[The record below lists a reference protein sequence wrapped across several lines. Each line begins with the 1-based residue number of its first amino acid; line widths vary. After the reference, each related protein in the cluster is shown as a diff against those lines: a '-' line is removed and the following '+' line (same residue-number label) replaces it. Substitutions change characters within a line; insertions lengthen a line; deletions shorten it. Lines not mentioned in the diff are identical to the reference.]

1 MTRQRSKDGN
11 KDVNK
16 GVNKDDVGT
25 DLRPESRAQ
34 SQPQTRSEATQSMT
48 ANESNTPGST
58 SASTSTSTRS
68 PRGKITKDEQAQL
81 DALEARVKKVRALY
95 AAQEAAAKGSATTAA
110 SDQASTDAAAEVV
123 PEAAYTGF
131 DPHEGVDAAS
141 ARLAKA
147 LGLPYGN
154 DPKAVYWVQ
163 EAQEKAA
170 RAALFGDGMRDGMR
184 DGMNGGDASVQ
195 KREANVKD
203 IQPVKDVGD
212 VGNSA
217 ETANASLRGQS
228 PASSSAT
235 STASVAFAPSDP
247 CAPAASPNDS
257 SDDSTAIPADAP
269 IMSAA
274 SPASP
279 ASPASRE
286 REVYASED
294 LSPAA
299 MDSAAQ
305 GSRLGRV
312 GDTAGLGGA
321 ASAATAGTASQA
333 GDASFD
339 SGAPASDAQLRANM
353 GEAEFLNGNARRAT
367 VFERLRRTSDR
378 LQRFVRAR
386 REREELGKVK
396 GQREETRR
404 QRLTMAGVVVV
415 VVAVAAALVWVS
427 ETTREPRKPEVRT
440 YRNDFRL
447 APDSLDKQ
455 SFQRQYEEKLD
466 TLGIRLKSMEAL
478 VTQMDA
484 RMKALSKDGKDGRDG
499 TAGEIDSRMKGLAR
513 DGRIPI
519 ADLPQAQASDM
530 AASDSARLAKE
541 AGVLTSLQVAGG
553 TSSSNS
559 ADARM
564 GVVKVAANEKAP
576 VRIERPVRRVGD
588 APIAANRARHE
599 AEKTYLPAGSFAR
612 ATVLSGVTAPTGGN
626 AAQNPMPLLLEVT
639 HFANLPN
646 DFKANVRRCFVTANA
661 TGDISSERV
670 LVRLDRLSCMNKA
683 GRAVDMRVQGY
694 VTGEDG
700 KAGVRARLVTR
711 SGQAIASA
719 LFTGAISG
727 LGKAVSLS
735 AQRTTTYTSGAVGSS
750 VDNAWAAG
758 IGEGV
763 DSAMDRIVNY
773 YLKLADKI
781 FPVLELDSGREVD
794 IVLAQG
800 LSIAFEPP
808 KAGEM
813 DATNGALVFGENM
826 RARRENP

>member
-1 MTRQRSKDGN
+1 MTRQRSKDEN
-11 KDVNK
+11 KGVNK
-16 GVNKDDVGT
+16 GVNTDAVGI

-34 SQPQTRSEATQSMT
+34 SHSQTRSEATQAMT

-68 PRGKITKDEQAQL
+68 PRGKLTKDEQTQL

-131 DPHEGVDAAS
+131 YPHEGVDAAS

-170 RAALFGDGMRDGMR
+170 RAALFGDGMRDGM
-184 DGMNGGDASVQ
+184 NGGDASVQ
-195 KREANVKD
+195 KEEDDVKD

-235 STASVAFAPSDP
+235 STASVAFAPSAP
-247 CAPAASPNDS
+247 CAPAASPDDS
-257 SDDSTAIPADAP
+257 SDASTAIPADARM
-269 IMSAA
+269 ISAA
-274 SPASP
+274 SAAS
-279 ASPASRE
+279 AASAVSPASRE

-299 MDSAAQ
+299 MDPAVQ
-305 GSRLGRV
+305 GSGLGGV
-312 GDTAGLGGA
+312 GGTAGLGGA

-484 RMKALSKDGKDGRDG
+484 RMKALSKDGRDG

-519 ADLPQAQASDM
+519 ADLPQTQASDM

-599 AEKTYLPAGSFAR
+599 AERTYLPAGSFAR

-683 GRAVDMRVQGY
+683 GRAVDVRVQGY

>member
-1 MTRQRSKDGN
+1 MTRQRSKDE
-11 KDVNK
+11 NK
-16 GVNKDDVGT
+16 GVNKDAVGI

-58 SASTSTSTRS
+58 SASTSTGTRS
-68 PRGKITKDEQAQL
+68 PRGKLTKDEQAQL
-81 DALEARVKKVRALY
+81 NALEARVKKVRALY

-170 RAALFGDGMRDGMR
+170 RAALFGDGMRDGM
-184 DGMNGGDASVQ
+184 NGGDASVQ
-195 KREANVKD
+195 KGETNVKD
-203 IQPVKDVGD
+203 IQPVKEVGA

-235 STASVAFAPSDP
+235 STASVAFAPSAP
-247 CAPAASPNDS
+247 CAPAASPDDS
-257 SDDSTAIPADAP
+257 SDASTAIPADARM
-269 IMSAA
+269 ISAA
-274 SPASP
+274 SAAS
-279 ASPASRE
+279 AVSPASRE

-299 MDSAAQ
+299 MDPAVQ
-305 GSRLGRV
+305 GSGLGGV
-312 GDTAGLGGA
+312 GGTAGLGGA
-321 ASAATAGTASQA
+321 ASVGTAGTASQA

-499 TAGEIDSRMKGLAR
+499 TAGEIDSRMKGLVR

-599 AEKTYLPAGSFAR
+599 AERTYLPAGSFAR

-683 GRAVDMRVQGY
+683 GRAVDVRVQGY

-700 KAGVRARLVTR
+700 KAGVRARLITR

>member
-1 MTRQRSKDGN
+1 MTRQRSKDEN
-11 KDVNK
+11 KGVNK
-16 GVNKDDVGT
+16 GVNKDEVGT
-25 DLRPESRAQ
+25 DFRPESRAQ
-34 SQPQTRSEATQSMT
+34 SQPQVQPQTRSKATQSMT

-68 PRGKITKDEQAQL
+68 PRGKLTKDEQAQF

-95 AAQEAAAKGSATTAA
+95 AAREAAAKGSATTAA

-170 RAALFGDGMRDGMR
+170 RAALFGDGMRDGM
-184 DGMNGGDASVQ
+184 NGGDASVQ
-195 KREANVKD
+195 KEEDDVKD

-235 STASVAFAPSDP
+235 STASVAFAPSAP
-247 CAPAASPNDS
+247 CAPAASPDDS
-257 SDDSTAIPADAP
+257 SDASTAIPADARM
-269 IMSAA
+269 ISAA
-274 SPASP
+274 SAAS
-279 ASPASRE
+279 AVSPASRE

-299 MDSAAQ
+299 MDPAVQ
-305 GSRLGRV
+305 GSGLGGV
-312 GDTAGLGGA
+312 GGTAGLGGA

-339 SGAPASDAQLRANM
+339 SGGPASDAQLRANM

-484 RMKALSKDGKDGRDG
+484 RMKALSKDGRDG

-599 AEKTYLPAGSFAR
+599 AERTYLPAGSFAR

-683 GRAVDMRVQGY
+683 GRAVDVRVQGY

>member
-1 MTRQRSKDGN
+1 MTRQRSKDE
-11 KDVNK
+11 NK
-16 GVNKDDVGT
+16 GVNKDAVGI

-68 PRGKITKDEQAQL
+68 PRGKLTKDEQTQL

-170 RAALFGDGMRDGMR
+170 RAALFGDGMRDGM
-184 DGMNGGDASVQ
+184 NGGDASVQ
-195 KREANVKD
+195 KEEADVKD
-203 IQPVKDVGD
+203 IQPVKD

-247 CAPAASPNDS
+247 CAPAASPDDS
-257 SDDSTAIPADAP
+257 SDASTAVAADAP
-269 IMSAA
+269 MIPAA
-274 SPASP
+274 SAV
-279 ASPASRE
+279 SPASRE

-299 MDSAAQ
+299 MDPAVQ
-305 GSRLGRV
+305 GSGLGGV
-312 GDTAGLGGA
+312 GGTAGLGGT
-321 ASAATAGTASQA
+321 ASAGTAGTASQA

-484 RMKALSKDGKDGRDG
+484 RMKALSKDGRDG
-499 TAGEIDSRMKGLAR
+499 TAGEIDTRMKGLAR

-519 ADLPQAQASDM
+519 ADLPQALASDM

-599 AEKTYLPAGSFAR
+599 AERTYLPAGSFAR

-683 GRAVDMRVQGY
+683 GRAVDVRVQGY

>member
-1 MTRQRSKDGN
+1 MTRQRSKDEN
-11 KDVNK
+11 KGVNK
-16 GVNKDDVGT
+16 GVNKDGVGI
-25 DLRPESRAQ
+25 DLCPESRAPSQ
-34 SQPQTRSEATQSMT
+34 SKTQPQTRSEATQAMT

-68 PRGKITKDEQAQL
+68 PRGKLTKDEQTQL
-81 DALEARVKKVRALY
+81 DALEARVKKARALY
-95 AAQEAAAKGSATTAA
+95 VAREAAAKSSATTAA

-170 RAALFGDGMRDGMR
+170 RAALFGDGMRDGM
-184 DGMNGGDASVQ
+184 NGGDASVQ
-195 KREANVKD
+195 KEEADVKD

-235 STASVAFAPSDP
+235 STASVAFAPSD
-247 CAPAASPNDS
+247 S
-257 SDDSTAIPADAP
+257 SA
-269 IMSAA
+269 SAA
-274 SPASP
+274 SPDDSSDASTAVAADAP
-279 ASPASRE
+279 MISAASAVSPASRE

-299 MDSAAQ
+299 MAPAVQ
-305 GSRLGRV
+305 GSGLGGV
-312 GDTAGLGGA
+312 GGTAGLGGT
-321 ASAATAGTASQA
+321 ASAGTAGTASQT

-484 RMKALSKDGKDGRDG
+484 RMKALSKDGRDG

-519 ADLPQAQASDM
+519 ADLPQTQASDM

-599 AEKTYLPAGSFAR
+599 AERTYLPAGSFAR

-683 GRAVDMRVQGY
+683 GRAVDVRVQGY

>member
-1 MTRQRSKDGN
+1 MTRQRSKDE
-11 KDVNK
+11 NK
-16 GVNKDDVGT
+16 GVNKDEVGT

-34 SQPQTRSEATQSMT
+34 SHPQIQPQNRSEATQSMT

-68 PRGKITKDEQAQL
+68 PRGKLTKDEQARL

-95 AAQEAAAKGSATTAA
+95 AAREAAAKGSATTAA

-170 RAALFGDGMRDGMR
+170 RAALFGDGMRDGM
-184 DGMNGGDASVQ
+184 NGGDASVQ
-195 KREANVKD
+195 KGEANVKD

-228 PASSSAT
+228 PASTSAT
-235 STASVAFAPSDP
+235 STASVAFAPFSPSDP
-247 CAPAASPNDS
+247 SPPAASPDDS
-257 SDDSTAIPADAP
+257 SDASTAVAADAP
-269 IMSAA
+269 MISAA
-274 SPASP
+274 SATSA

-294 LSPAA
+294 LSSAA
-299 MDSAAQ
+299 MAPAVQ
-305 GSRLGRV
+305 GSGLGGV
-312 GDTAGLGGA
+312 GGTAGLGGA
-321 ASAATAGTASQA
+321 ASVGTAGTASQT

-353 GEAEFLNGNARRAT
+353 GEAEFLNGSARRAT

-415 VVAVAAALVWVS
+415 VAAVAAALVWVS

-447 APDSLDKQ
+447 APDNLDKQ

-484 RMKALSKDGKDGRDG
+484 RMKALSKDGRDE
-499 TAGEIDSRMKGLAR
+499 TAGEIDSRMKGLVR

-599 AEKTYLPAGSFAR
+599 AERTYLPAGSFAR

-683 GRAVDMRVQGY
+683 GRAVDVRVQGY

-781 FPVLELDSGREVD
+781 FPVLELDCGREVD

>member
-1 MTRQRSKDGN
+1 MTRQRSKDE
-11 KDVNK
+11 NK
-16 GVNKDDVGT
+16 GVNKDEVGT

-68 PRGKITKDEQAQL
+68 PRGKLTKDEQAQL
-81 DALEARVKKVRALY
+81 DALEARVKKARALY
-95 AAQEAAAKGSATTAA
+95 AAREAAAKGSATTAA

-170 RAALFGDGMRDGMR
+170 RAALFGEGMR

-195 KREANVKD
+195 KGETNVKD
-203 IQPVKDVGD
+203 IQPVKD

-217 ETANASLRGQS
+217 ETANASLRAQS

-247 CAPAASPNDS
+247 CAPAASPDDS
-257 SDDSTAIPADAP
+257 SDASTAIPADARM
-269 IMSAA
+269 ISAA
-274 SPASP
+274 SVV
-279 ASPASRE
+279 SPASRE
-286 REVYASED
+286 GEVYASED

-299 MDSAAQ
+299 MASAAQ
-305 GSRLGRV
+305 GSGLGGV

-321 ASAATAGTASQA
+321 ASAGTAGTASQA

-559 ADARM
+559 ADGRM

-599 AEKTYLPAGSFAR
+599 AERTYLPAGSFAR
-612 ATVLSGVTAPTGGN
+612 AKVLSGVTAPTGGN

-683 GRAVDMRVQGY
+683 GRAVDVRVQGY

>member
-1 MTRQRSKDGN
+1 MTRQRSKDEN
-11 KDVNK
+11 KGVNK
-16 GVNKDDVGT
+16 GVNKDGVGI
-25 DLRPESRAQ
+25 DLRPESRAPSQ
-34 SQPQTRSEATQSMT
+34 PKTQPQTRSEATQAMT

-58 SASTSTSTRS
+58 SARTSTSTRS
-68 PRGKITKDEQAQL
+68 PRGKLTKDEQTQL

-170 RAALFGDGMRDGMR
+170 RAALFGDGMRDGM
-184 DGMNGGDASVQ
+184 NGGDASVQ
-195 KREANVKD
+195 KGETDVKD
-203 IQPVKDVGD
+203 IEPVKD

-228 PASSSAT
+228 PALSSAT
-235 STASVAFAPSDP
+235 STASVAFAPPDP
-247 CAPAASPNDS
+247 CAPAASPDDS
-257 SDDSTAIPADAP
+257 SDASTAIPADAP

-274 SPASP
+274 SAASP
-279 ASPASRE
+279 ISPASRE

-299 MDSAAQ
+299 MNPAV
-305 GSRLGRV
+305 LGGV
-312 GDTAGLGGA
+312 GGTAGLGGA

-367 VFERLRRTSDR
+367 LFERLRRTSDR

-519 ADLPQAQASDM
+519 ADLPQTQASDM

-564 GVVKVAANEKAP
+564 GVVKVAANEKAS

-599 AEKTYLPAGSFAR
+599 AERTYLPAGSFAR

-683 GRAVDMRVQGY
+683 GRAVDVRVQGY

-735 AQRTTTYTSGAVGSS
+735 AQRTTTYTSGAVESS

>member
-1 MTRQRSKDGN
+1 MTRQRSKDEN
-11 KDVNK
+11 KGVNK
-16 GVNKDDVGT
+16 GVNKDEVGT
-25 DLRPESRAQ
+25 DFRPESRAQ
-34 SQPQTRSEATQSMT
+34 SQPQIQPKNRSEASQSMT
-48 ANESNTPGST
+48 ANKSNTPGST

-68 PRGKITKDEQAQL
+68 PRGKLTKDEQARL

-110 SDQASTDAAAEVV
+110 SDQASSDAAAEVV

-170 RAALFGDGMRDGMR
+170 RAALFGDGMRDGM
-184 DGMNGGDASVQ
+184 NGGDASVQ
-195 KREANVKD
+195 KGEANVKD

-228 PASSSAT
+228 PASSAAT
-235 STASVAFAPSDP
+235 STASVAFAPFSPSDP
-247 CAPAASPNDS
+247 SPPAASPDDS
-257 SDDSTAIPADAP
+257 SDASTAVAADARM
-269 IMSAA
+269 ISAA
-274 SPASP
+274 SAASLV
-279 ASPASRE
+279 SRE

-299 MDSAAQ
+299 MDPAVQ
-305 GSRLGRV
+305 GSGLGGV
-312 GDTAGLGGA
+312 GGTAGLGGT
-321 ASAATAGTASQA
+321 ASAGTAGTASQA

-484 RMKALSKDGKDGRDG
+484 RMKAISKDGKDGRDG

-519 ADLPQAQASDM
+519 ADLPQAQTSDM

-564 GVVKVAANEKAP
+564 GVVKVAANEKAS
-576 VRIERPVRRVGD
+576 VRIERRVRRVGD

-599 AEKTYLPAGSFAR
+599 AERTYLPAGSFAR

-683 GRAVDMRVQGY
+683 GRAVDVRVQGY

>member
-1 MTRQRSKDGN
+1 MTRQRSKDE
-11 KDVNK
+11 NK
-16 GVNKDDVGT
+16 GVNKDAVGI
-25 DLRPESRAQ
+25 DLCPESRAPNQ
-34 SQPQTRSEATQSMT
+34 PKTQPQTRSEATQSMT
-48 ANESNTPGST
+48 ANESNTSGST

-68 PRGKITKDEQAQL
+68 PRGKLTKDELAQL

-95 AAQEAAAKGSATTAA
+95 AAQEAAAKGSVTTAA

-147 LGLPYGN
+147 LGLPYGS

-170 RAALFGDGMRDGMR
+170 RAALFGDGMRDGM
-184 DGMNGGDASVQ
+184 NGGDASVQ
-195 KREANVKD
+195 KGEANVKD

-228 PASSSAT
+228 PASTSAT

-247 CAPAASPNDS
+247 CASAASPDAS
-257 SDDSTAIPADAP
+257 SEASTAVPADAP
-269 IMSAA
+269 MISA
-274 SPASP
+274 

-299 MDSAAQ
+299 MDPAVQ
-305 GSRLGRV
+305 GSGLGGV
-312 GDTAGLGGA
+312 GGTAGLGGA
-321 ASAATAGTASQA
+321 ASAGTAGTASQT

-499 TAGEIDSRMKGLAR
+499 TAGEIDSRMKGLVR

-519 ADLPQAQASDM
+519 ADLPQTQASDM

-599 AEKTYLPAGSFAR
+599 AERTYLPAGSFAR

-683 GRAVDMRVQGY
+683 GRAVDVRVQGY

>member
-1 MTRQRSKDGN
+1 MTRQRSKDEN
-11 KDVNK
+11 KGVNK
-16 GVNKDDVGT
+16 GVNKDAVGI

-58 SASTSTSTRS
+58 SASTSTGTRS
-68 PRGKITKDEQAQL
+68 PRGKLTKDEQAQL
-81 DALEARVKKVRALY
+81 NALEARVKKVRALY

-170 RAALFGDGMRDGMR
+170 RAVLFGDGMR

-195 KREANVKD
+195 KGEADVKD

-235 STASVAFAPSDP
+235 STASVAFAPSD
-247 CAPAASPNDS
+247 S
-257 SDDSTAIPADAP
+257 SA
-269 IMSAA
+269 SAA
-274 SPASP
+274 SPDDSSDASTAVAADAPMIP
-279 ASPASRE
+279 AASAVSPASRE

-299 MDSAAQ
+299 MAPAVQ
-305 GSRLGRV
+305 GSGLGGV
-312 GDTAGLGGA
+312 GGTAGLGGT
-321 ASAATAGTASQA
+321 ASAGTAGTASQA

-484 RMKALSKDGKDGRDG
+484 RMKALSKDGRDG

-599 AEKTYLPAGSFAR
+599 AERTYLPAGSFAR

-683 GRAVDMRVQGY
+683 GRAVDVRVQGY

-727 LGKAVSLS
+727 LGKALSLS

-773 YLKLADKI
+773 YLKLTDKI

-808 KAGEM
+808 KADEM

>member
-1 MTRQRSKDGN
+1 MTRQRSKDEN
-11 KDVNK
+11 KGVNK
-16 GVNKDDVGT
+16 GVNKDGVGI
-25 DLRPESRAQ
+25 DLCPESRAPSQ
-34 SQPQTRSEATQSMT
+34 PKTQPQTRSEATQAMT

-68 PRGKITKDEQAQL
+68 PRGKLTKDEQTQL

-147 LGLPYGN
+147 LALPYGN

-170 RAALFGDGMRDGMR
+170 RAALFGDGMRDGM
-184 DGMNGGDASVQ
+184 NGGDASVQ
-195 KREANVKD
+195 KEEADVKD

-247 CAPAASPNDS
+247 CAPAASPDDS
-257 SDDSTAIPADAP
+257 SDASTAVAADAP
-269 IMSAA
+269 MISAA
-274 SPASP
+274 SATSA

-299 MDSAAQ
+299 MDPAVQ
-305 GSRLGRV
+305 GSGLGGV
-312 GDTAGLGGA
+312 GGTAGLGGA
-321 ASAATAGTASQA
+321 ASAGTAGTASQA

-455 SFQRQYEEKLD
+455 SFQRQYEERLD

-484 RMKALSKDGKDGRDG
+484 RMKALSKDGIDGRDG

-564 GVVKVAANEKAP
+564 GVVKVAANEKAS

-599 AEKTYLPAGSFAR
+599 AERTYLPAGSFAR

-683 GRAVDMRVQGY
+683 GRAVDVRVQGY

-800 LSIAFEPP
+800 LSIAFDPP

>member
-1 MTRQRSKDGN
+1 MTRQRSKDE
-11 KDVNK
+11 NK
-16 GVNKDDVGT
+16 GVNKDAVGI

-68 PRGKITKDEQAQL
+68 PRGKLTKDEQTQL

-170 RAALFGDGMRDGMR
+170 RAALFGDGMRDGM
-184 DGMNGGDASVQ
+184 NGGDASVQ
-195 KREANVKD
+195 KEEADVKD

-235 STASVAFAPSDP
+235 STASVAFAPFSPSDP
-247 CAPAASPNDS
+247 SPPAASP
-257 SDDSTAIPADAP
+257 DDFSEASTAVAADAP
-269 IMSAA
+269 MISAA
-274 SPASP
+274 SAPSA

-294 LSPAA
+294 LSSAA
-299 MDSAAQ
+299 MDPAVQ
-305 GSRLGRV
+305 GSGLGGV
-312 GDTAGLGGA
+312 GGTAGLGGA
-321 ASAATAGTASQA
+321 ASAATAGTASQT

-466 TLGIRLKSMEAL
+466 TLGIRLKSMEVL

-484 RMKALSKDGKDGRDG
+484 RMKALSKDGRDG
-499 TAGEIDSRMKGLAR
+499 TAGEIDSRMKGLVR

-519 ADLPQAQASDM
+519 ADLPQTQASDM

-553 TSSSNS
+553 TSSFNS

-599 AEKTYLPAGSFAR
+599 AERTYLPAGSFAR

-683 GRAVDMRVQGY
+683 GRAVDVRVQGY

>member
-1 MTRQRSKDGN
+1 MTRQRSKDE
-11 KDVNK
+11 NK
-16 GVNKDDVGT
+16 GVNKDEVGT
-25 DLRPESRAQ
+25 DLRPGSRAQ
-34 SQPQTRSEATQSMT
+34 SQPKTQPQTRSEATQSMT

-68 PRGKITKDEQAQL
+68 PRGKLTKDEQAQL

-95 AAQEAAAKGSATTAA
+95 AAQEAAAKGSATTVA

-154 DPKAVYWVQ
+154 DSKAVYWVQ

-170 RAALFGDGMRDGMR
+170 RAALFGDGMRDGM
-184 DGMNGGDASVQ
+184 NGGDASVQ
-195 KREANVKD
+195 KEEADVKD

-247 CAPAASPNDS
+247 SPPAASPDDS
-257 SDDSTAIPADAP
+257 SDASTAVAADARM
-269 IMSAA
+269 ISAA
-274 SPASP
+274 SVV
-279 ASPASRE
+279 SPASRE

-299 MDSAAQ
+299 MAPAVQ
-305 GSRLGRV
+305 GSGLGGV
-312 GDTAGLGGA
+312 GGTAGLGGA
-321 ASAATAGTASQA
+321 ASAATAGTASHA

-599 AEKTYLPAGSFAR
+599 AERTYLPAGSFAR

-683 GRAVDMRVQGY
+683 GRAVDVRVQGY

>member
-1 MTRQRSKDGN
+1 MTRQRSKDE
-11 KDVNK
+11 NK
-16 GVNKDDVGT
+16 GVNKDEVGI

-58 SASTSTSTRS
+58 SASTSTGTRS
-68 PRGKITKDEQAQL
+68 PRGKLTKDELAQL
-81 DALEARVKKVRALY
+81 NALEARVKKVRALY

-170 RAALFGDGMRDGMR
+170 RAALFGDGLSDGMR

-195 KREANVKD
+195 KAEANVKD

-247 CAPAASPNDS
+247 CAPAASPDDS
-257 SDDSTAIPADAP
+257 SDASTAIPADARM
-269 IMSAA
+269 ISAA
-274 SPASP
+274 SVV
-279 ASPASRE
+279 SPASRE

-299 MDSAAQ
+299 MAPAVQ
-305 GSRLGRV
+305 GSGLGGV
-312 GDTAGLGGA
+312 GGTAGLGGT

-333 GDASFD
+333 GGASFD

-353 GEAEFLNGNARRAT
+353 GEVEFLNGNARRAT
-367 VFERLRRTSDR
+367 LFERLRRTSDR

-466 TLGIRLKSMEAL
+466 TLGIRLKSMEVL

-499 TAGEIDSRMKGLAR
+499 TAGEIDSRMKGLVR

-519 ADLPQAQASDM
+519 ADLPQTQASDM

-541 AGVLTSLQVAGG
+541 ASVLTSLQVAGG

-599 AEKTYLPAGSFAR
+599 AERTYLPAGSFAR

-683 GRAVDMRVQGY
+683 GRAVDVRVQGY

>member
-1 MTRQRSKDGN
+1 MTRQRSKDE
-11 KDVNK
+11 NK
-16 GVNKDDVGT
+16 GVNKGVKKDEVGT
-25 DLRPESRAQ
+25 GAQ
-34 SQPQTRSEATQSMT
+34 SQPQTQPQTRSEATQSMT
-48 ANESNTPGST
+48 ANESNTSGST
-58 SASTSTSTRS
+58 STSTSTRS
-68 PRGKITKDEQAQL
+68 PRGKLTKDEQARL

-95 AAQEAAAKGSATTAA
+95 AAREAAAKGSATTAA

-170 RAALFGDGMRDGMR
+170 RAALFGDGMRDGM
-184 DGMNGGDASVQ
+184 NGGDASVQ
-195 KREANVKD
+195 KEEADVKD

-235 STASVAFAPSDP
+235 STASVAFAPFSPSDP
-247 CAPAASPNDS
+247 SPPAASPDDS
-257 SDDSTAIPADAP
+257 SDASTAVPADARM
-269 IMSAA
+269 ISAA
-274 SPASP
+274 SAAS
-279 ASPASRE
+279 AVSPASRE

-299 MDSAAQ
+299 MDPAVQ
-305 GSRLGRV
+305 GSGLGGV
-312 GDTAGLGGA
+312 GGTAGLGGT

-404 QRLTMAGVVVV
+404 QRLTMAGVVAV

-499 TAGEIDSRMKGLAR
+499 TAGEIDSRMKGLVR

-519 ADLPQAQASDM
+519 ADLPQTQASDM

-553 TSSSNS
+553 TSSFNS

-599 AEKTYLPAGSFAR
+599 AERTYLPAGSFAR

-683 GRAVDMRVQGY
+683 GRAVDVRVQGY

>member
-1 MTRQRSKDGN
+1 MTRQRSKDE
-11 KDVNK
+11 NK
-16 GVNKDDVGT
+16 GVNKDEVGI

-58 SASTSTSTRS
+58 SASTSTGTRS
-68 PRGKITKDEQAQL
+68 PRGKLTKDEQAQL
-81 DALEARVKKVRALY
+81 NALEARVKKVRALY

-170 RAALFGDGMRDGMR
+170 RAALFGDGMRDGM
-184 DGMNGGDASVQ
+184 NGGDASVQ
-195 KREANVKD
+195 KEEADVKD

-235 STASVAFAPSDP
+235 STASVAFAPSD
-247 CAPAASPNDS
+247 S
-257 SDDSTAIPADAP
+257 SA
-269 IMSAA
+269 SAA
-274 SPASP
+274 SPDDSSDASTAVAADAP
-279 ASPASRE
+279 MISAASAVSPASRE

-299 MDSAAQ
+299 MDPAVQ
-305 GSRLGRV
+305 GSGLGGV
-312 GDTAGLGGA
+312 GGTAGLGGA
-321 ASAATAGTASQA
+321 ASAATAGTASQT

-484 RMKALSKDGKDGRDG
+484 RMKALSKDGRDG
-499 TAGEIDSRMKGLAR
+499 TAGEIDSRMKGLVR

-519 ADLPQAQASDM
+519 ADLPQTQASDM

-599 AEKTYLPAGSFAR
+599 AERTYLPAGSFAR

-683 GRAVDMRVQGY
+683 GRAVDVRVQGY

>member
-1 MTRQRSKDGN
+1 MTRQRSKDE
-11 KDVNK
+11 NK
-16 GVNKDDVGT
+16 GVNKDAVGT
-25 DLRPESRAQ
+25 DFRPESRAQ
-34 SQPQTRSEATQSMT
+34 SQPQIQPQTRSEATQSMT

-68 PRGKITKDEQAQL
+68 PRGKLTKDEQAQL

-95 AAQEAAAKGSATTAA
+95 AAREAAAKGSATTAA

-170 RAALFGDGMRDGMR
+170 RAALFGDGMRDGMS
-184 DGMNGGDASVQ
+184 GGDANVQ
-195 KREANVKD
+195 KGEADVKD

-228 PASSSAT
+228 PASTSAT
-235 STASVAFAPSDP
+235 STASVAFAPSAP
-247 CAPAASPNDS
+247 CAPAASPDDS
-257 SDDSTAIPADAP
+257 SDASTAIPADARM
-269 IMSAA
+269 ISAA
-274 SPASP
+274 SAV
-279 ASPASRE
+279 SPASRE

-299 MDSAAQ
+299 MDPAVQ
-305 GSRLGRV
+305 GSGLGGV
-312 GDTAGLGGA
+312 GGTAGLGGA
-321 ASAATAGTASQA
+321 ASVGTAGTASQE

-353 GEAEFLNGNARRAT
+353 GEAEFLNGSARRAT

-378 LQRFVRAR
+378 LQRFVHAR

-541 AGVLTSLQVAGG
+541 AGVLTSLQVVGG

-599 AEKTYLPAGSFAR
+599 AERTYLPAGSFAR

-683 GRAVDMRVQGY
+683 GRAVDVRVQGY

>member
-1 MTRQRSKDGN
+1 MTRQRSKDEN
-11 KDVNK
+11 KGVNK
-16 GVNKDDVGT
+16 GVNKDEVGT
-25 DLRPESRAQ
+25 DFRPESRAQ
-34 SQPQTRSEATQSMT
+34 RQPQTRSEATQSMT
-48 ANESNTPGST
+48 ANKSNTPGST

-68 PRGKITKDEQAQL
+68 PRGKLTKDEQAQL
-81 DALEARVKKVRALY
+81 DALEARVKKARALY
-95 AAQEAAAKGSATTAA
+95 AAREAAAKGSATTAA

-170 RAALFGDGMRDGMR
+170 RAALFGDGMRDGM
-184 DGMNGGDASVQ
+184 NGGDASVQ
-195 KREANVKD
+195 KGEADVKD

-228 PASSSAT
+228 PASTSAT

-247 CAPAASPNDS
+247 SPPAASPDDS
-257 SDDSTAIPADAP
+257 SDASTAVAADARM
-269 IMSAA
+269 ISAA
-274 SPASP
+274 SAASLV
-279 ASPASRE
+279 SRE

-299 MDSAAQ
+299 MVPAVQ
-305 GSRLGRV
+305 GSGLGGV
-312 GDTAGLGGA
+312 GGTAGLGGA
-321 ASAATAGTASQA
+321 ASVGTAGTASQA

-353 GEAEFLNGNARRAT
+353 GEAEFLNGSARRAT

-519 ADLPQAQASDM
+519 ADLPQTQASDM

-541 AGVLTSLQVAGG
+541 AGVLTSLQVAGA

-599 AEKTYLPAGSFAR
+599 AERTYLPAGSFAR

-683 GRAVDMRVQGY
+683 GRAVDVRVQGY

>member
-1 MTRQRSKDGN
+1 MTRQRSKDE
-11 KDVNK
+11 NK
-16 GVNKDDVGT
+16 GVNKDAVGT
-25 DLRPESRAQ
+25 DCRTEDRAQ
-34 SQPQTRSEATQSMT
+34 RQPQTRSEATQSMT
-48 ANESNTPGST
+48 ANKSNTPGST

-68 PRGKITKDEQAQL
+68 PRGKLTKDEQAQL
-81 DALEARVKKVRALY
+81 DALEARVKKARALY
-95 AAQEAAAKGSATTAA
+95 AAREAAAKGSATTAA

-147 LGLPYGN
+147 LGLPYGH

-163 EAQEKAA
+163 EAQEQAA
-170 RAALFGDGMRDGMR
+170 RAALFGDGMR

-195 KREANVKD
+195 KGEADVKD

-228 PASSSAT
+228 PASTSAT

-247 CAPAASPNDS
+247 SPPAASPDDS
-257 SDDSTAIPADAP
+257 SDASTAVAADARM
-269 IMSAA
+269 ISAA
-274 SPASP
+274 SAASLV
-279 ASPASRE
+279 SRE

-299 MDSAAQ
+299 MDPAVQ
-305 GSRLGRV
+305 GSGLGGV
-312 GDTAGLGGA
+312 GGTAGLGGA
-321 ASAATAGTASQA
+321 ASVGTAGTASQA

-339 SGAPASDAQLRANM
+339 SGALASDAQLRANM
-353 GEAEFLNGNARRAT
+353 GEAEFLNGSACRAT

-499 TAGEIDSRMKGLAR
+499 TAGEIDSRMKGLSR

-599 AEKTYLPAGSFAR
+599 AERTYLPAGSFAR

-683 GRAVDMRVQGY
+683 GRAVDVRVQGY

-773 YLKLADKI
+773 YLKLADKL

>member
-1 MTRQRSKDGN
+1 MTRQRSKDE
-11 KDVNK
+11 NK
-16 GVNKDDVGT
+16 GVNKDAVGI

-58 SASTSTSTRS
+58 SASTSTGTRS
-68 PRGKITKDEQAQL
+68 PRGKLTKDEQAQL
-81 DALEARVKKVRALY
+81 DALEARVKKARALY
-95 AAQEAAAKGSATTAA
+95 AAREAAAKGSATTAA

-141 ARLAKA
+141 DRLAKA

-170 RAALFGDGMRDGMR
+170 RAALFGDGMRDGM
-184 DGMNGGDASVQ
+184 NGGDASVQ
-195 KREANVKD
+195 KGETNVKD
-203 IQPVKDVGD
+203 IQPVKEVGA

-235 STASVAFAPSDP
+235 STASVAFAPSD
-247 CAPAASPNDS
+247 S
-257 SDDSTAIPADAP
+257 SA
-269 IMSAA
+269 SAA
-274 SPASP
+274 SPDDSSDASTAVAADAPMIP
-279 ASPASRE
+279 AASAVSPASRE

-299 MDSAAQ
+299 MAPAVQ
-305 GSRLGRV
+305 GSGLGGV
-312 GDTAGLGGA
+312 GGTAGLGGT
-321 ASAATAGTASQA
+321 ASAGTAGTASQA

-339 SGAPASDAQLRANM
+339 SGTPASDAQLRANM
-353 GEAEFLNGNARRAT
+353 GEVEFLNGNARRAT
-367 VFERLRRTSDR
+367 LFERLRRTSDR

-499 TAGEIDSRMKGLAR
+499 TAGEIASRMKGLAR

-519 ADLPQAQASDM
+519 ADLPQAQ
-530 AASDSARLAKE
+530 ASDSARLAKE

-599 AEKTYLPAGSFAR
+599 AERTYLPAGSFAR

-683 GRAVDMRVQGY
+683 GRAVDVRVQGY

>member
-1 MTRQRSKDGN
+1 MTRQRSKDE
-11 KDVNK
+11 NK
-16 GVNKDDVGT
+16 GVNKDEVGI

-48 ANESNTPGST
+48 ANESNTPGSA
-58 SASTSTSTRS
+58 SASTSTGTRS
-68 PRGKITKDEQAQL
+68 PRGKLTKDEQAQL
-81 DALEARVKKVRALY
+81 NALEARVKKVRALY

-170 RAALFGDGMRDGMR
+170 RAALFGDGMRDGM
-184 DGMNGGDASVQ
+184 NGGDASVQ
-195 KREANVKD
+195 KGETNVKD
-203 IQPVKDVGD
+203 IQPVKD

-247 CAPAASPNDS
+247 CAPAASPDDS
-257 SDDSTAIPADAP
+257 SDASTAVAADAP
-269 IMSAA
+269 MIPAA
-274 SPASP
+274 SAV
-279 ASPASRE
+279 SPASRE

-299 MDSAAQ
+299 MDPAVQ
-305 GSRLGRV
+305 GSGLGGV
-312 GDTAGLGGA
+312 GGTAGLGGA

-484 RMKALSKDGKDGRDG
+484 RMKALSKDGRDG
-499 TAGEIDSRMKGLAR
+499 TVGEIDSRMKGLAR

-519 ADLPQAQASDM
+519 ADLPQTQASDM

-599 AEKTYLPAGSFAR
+599 AERTYLPAGSFAR

-683 GRAVDMRVQGY
+683 GRAVDVRVQGY

-800 LSIAFEPP
+800 LSIVFEPP

>member
-1 MTRQRSKDGN
+1 MTRQRSKDE
-11 KDVNK
+11 NK
-16 GVNKDDVGT
+16 GVNKDAVGI

-68 PRGKITKDEQAQL
+68 PRGKLTKDEQTQL

-170 RAALFGDGMRDGMR
+170 RAALFGDGMRDGM
-184 DGMNGGDASVQ
+184 NGGDASVQ
-195 KREANVKD
+195 KEEADVKD

-235 STASVAFAPSDP
+235 STASVAFAPFSPSDP
-247 CAPAASPNDS
+247 SPPAASP
-257 SDDSTAIPADAP
+257 DDFSEASTAVAADAP
-269 IMSAA
+269 MISAA
-274 SPASP
+274 SAPSA

-294 LSPAA
+294 LSSAA
-299 MDSAAQ
+299 MDPAVQ
-305 GSRLGRV
+305 GSGLGGV
-312 GDTAGLGGA
+312 GGTAGLGGA
-321 ASAATAGTASQA
+321 ASAATAGTASQT

-466 TLGIRLKSMEAL
+466 TLGIRLKSMEVL

-484 RMKALSKDGKDGRDG
+484 RMKALSKDGRDG
-499 TAGEIDSRMKGLAR
+499 TAGEIDSRMKGLVR

-519 ADLPQAQASDM
+519 ADLPQTQASHT
-530 AASDSARLAKE
+530 AAADSARLAKAE
-541 AGVLTSLQVAGG
+541 GDPTSLQVAGG
-553 TSSSNS
+553 TSSFNS

-599 AEKTYLPAGSFAR
+599 AERTYLPAGSFAR

-683 GRAVDMRVQGY
+683 GRAVDVRVQGY

>member
-1 MTRQRSKDGN
+1 MTRQRSKDE
-11 KDVNK
+11 NK
-16 GVNKDDVGT
+16 GVNKDAVGI

-68 PRGKITKDEQAQL
+68 PRGKLTKDEQTQL

-163 EAQEKAA
+163 EVQEKAA
-170 RAALFGDGMRDGMR
+170 CAALFGDGMR

-195 KREANVKD
+195 KEEADVKD

-235 STASVAFAPSDP
+235 STASVAFAPFSPSDP
-247 CAPAASPNDS
+247 SPPAASP
-257 SDDSTAIPADAP
+257 DDFSEASTAVAADAP
-269 IMSAA
+269 MISAA
-274 SPASP
+274 SAPSA

-294 LSPAA
+294 LASAA
-299 MDSAAQ
+299 MDPAVQ
-305 GSRLGRV
+305 GSGLGGV
-312 GDTAGLGGA
+312 GGTAGLGGA
-321 ASAATAGTASQA
+321 ASAATAGTASQT

-447 APDSLDKQ
+447 APDSLDMQ

-466 TLGIRLKSMEAL
+466 TLGIRLKSMEVL

-484 RMKALSKDGKDGRDG
+484 RMKALSKDGRDG
-499 TAGEIDSRMKGLAR
+499 TAGEIDSRMKGLVR

-519 ADLPQAQASDM
+519 ADLPQTQASDM

-553 TSSSNS
+553 TSSFNS

-599 AEKTYLPAGSFAR
+599 AERTYLPAGSFAR

-683 GRAVDMRVQGY
+683 GRAVDVRVQGY

>member
-1 MTRQRSKDGN
+1 MTRQRSKDEN
-11 KDVNK
+11 KGVNK
-16 GVNKDDVGT
+16 GVNKDEVGT

-34 SQPQTRSEATQSMT
+34 SQPKTQPQTRSEATQSMT
-48 ANESNTPGST
+48 ANKSNTPGST

-68 PRGKITKDEQAQL
+68 PRGKLTKDEQARL

-95 AAQEAAAKGSATTAA
+95 AAREAAAKGSATTAA

-170 RAALFGDGMRDGMR
+170 RAALFGDGM
-184 DGMNGGDASVQ
+184 NGGDASVQ
-195 KREANVKD
+195 KGEANAKD
-203 IQPVKDVGD
+203 IQPVKD

-247 CAPAASPNDS
+247 FAAAASPDDS
-257 SDDSTAIPADAP
+257 SDASTAVAADAP
-269 IMSAA
+269 MISAA
-274 SPASP
+274 SAAS
-279 ASPASRE
+279 AVSPASRE

-299 MDSAAQ
+299 MNPAVQ
-305 GSRLGRV
+305 GSGLGGV
-312 GDTAGLGGA
+312 GGTAGLGGA
-321 ASAATAGTASQA
+321 ASVGTSGTASPA

-339 SGAPASDAQLRANM
+339 SGAPASGAQLRANM

-519 ADLPQAQASDM
+519 ADLPQTQASDM

-599 AEKTYLPAGSFAR
+599 AERTYLPAGSFAR

-683 GRAVDMRVQGY
+683 GRAVDVRVQGY